1 MNGTVQS
8 STTNTFTQNPSW
20 DEAYQVDSIIKD
32 NNGFYFLKSFE
43 IPQLELKIAFSIDEA
58 RDKVTAELTGTAK
71 ELINESD
78 YTYKWY
84 TLDISGLTATEIK
97 GETATI
103 LTELVEGQEYKLI
116 ATNSNNAELTRE
128 GKFVY
133 KAERKVIYVDYTAGL
148 DTNDGLTRA
157 TPVKTLSVAYTKLSS
172 TGTVNTNIIVIMKDY
187 KGISFNT
194 SSSIVAKHGKAA
206 TITGA
211 YDGQDEGGTLLL
223 SGGTAGRFISGDT
236 NFENLTFY
244 GSAHTTGTGSVD
256 LYVQGHKVKF
266 GSNIIMDRYIK
277 MVHCQILIYME
288 DGVNL
293 MNNIVLQQILQQ
305 LK

>member
-1 MNGTVQS
+1 
-8 STTNTFTQNPSW
+8 
-20 DEAYQVDSIIKD
+20 
-32 NNGFYFLKSFE
+32 
-43 IPQLELKIAFSIDEA
+43 
-58 RDKVTAELTGTAK
+58 
-71 ELINESD
+71 
-78 YTYKWY
+78 
-84 TLDISGLTATEIK
+84 
-97 GETATI
+97 
-103 LTELVEGQEYKLI
+103 
-116 ATNSNNAELTRE
+116 
-128 GKFVY
+128 
-133 KAERKVIYVDYTAGL
+133 
-148 DTNDGLTRA
+148 
-157 TPVKTLSVAYTKLSS
+157 
-172 TGTVNTNIIVIMKDY
+172 MKDY
-187 KGISFNT
+187 TGIAFNT
-194 SSSIVAKHGKAA
+194 SSLLSAKNGKAA